1 MRVSAEASQRN
12 GAAGADARPAAAGK
26 PAGDPRAAAA
36 LVDAGVR
43 VFTALRRVV
52 TAELALLA
60 AEARVLRAS
69 AAVVFLAGVALV
81 AFAVS
86 LWACIVALIGWA
98 IAVAAHSVGIALG
111 ALIVLHLILI
121 FGIWIV
127 MRRAIHHATFP
138 RARSELAALG
148 RTLRRDL
155 DRFQHAPPPP
165 REPAP

>member
-1 MRVSAEASQRN
+1 MSVETGERARA
-12 GAAGADARPAAAGK
+12 GAARADAAA
-26 PAGDPRAAAA
+26 PDPRSAAA

-43 VFTALRRVV
+43 LFTSLRRVL

-69 AAVVFLAGVALV
+69 AAVVFLSGVALV

-86 LWACIVALIGWA
+86 LWVCIVALIGWA
-98 IAVAAHSVGIALG
+98 IAVASHSVGIALG
-111 ALIVLHLILI
+111 ALIVLHLILM
-121 FGIWIV
+121 FGIWMVIT
-127 MRRAIHHATFP
+127 RAIRHATFP

-155 DRFQHAPPPP
+155 EQFQHAPPPGAP
-165 REPAP
+165 RP